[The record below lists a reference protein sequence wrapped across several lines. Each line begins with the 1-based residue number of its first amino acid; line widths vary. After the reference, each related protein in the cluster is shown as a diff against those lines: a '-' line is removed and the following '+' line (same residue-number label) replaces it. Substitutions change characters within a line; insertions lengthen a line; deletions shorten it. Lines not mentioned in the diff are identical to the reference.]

1 MLLRD
6 KNSGEATQLATQKLL
21 EALWGIL
28 SFGVMPEDLHPDAR
42 AKLRKIR
49 QLIER
54 LDLQALDAKVQREVG
69 LPHFVWTLTDR

>member
-1 MLLRD
+1 MDVLLRD

-28 SFGVMPEDLHPDAR
+28 SFGVMPDDLDGYAQ

-49 QLIER
+49 QLTVR
-54 LDLQALDAKVQREVG
+54 LDLQALDTMVQREVR
-69 LPHFVWTLTDR
+69 LPHISSGP